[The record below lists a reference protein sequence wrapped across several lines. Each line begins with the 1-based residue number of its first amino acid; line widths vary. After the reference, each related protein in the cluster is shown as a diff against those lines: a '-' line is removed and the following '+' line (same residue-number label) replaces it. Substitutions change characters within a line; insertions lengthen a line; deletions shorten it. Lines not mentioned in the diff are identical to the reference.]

1 MATVFRQ
8 LHATVLQED
17 GTARQRTLTQPP
29 RKKPFVRLLCLHF
42 QSVAALDHDEQRDRA
57 DQRRQEE
64 PSPYPEEDD
73 QRVPPARAQLAGVR
87 DGHGAEQDVL
97 ELPDD
102 DDGDLC
108 SSCEAQRNRG
118 SKGAA
123 LTKIVAKTRAPVS
136 NLPIAPR
143 LAAMRPAKL

>member
-1 MATVFRQ
+1 MPTNTDPA
-8 LHATVLQED
+8 A
-17 GTARQRTLTQPP
+17 

-42 QSVAALDHDEQRDRA
+42 ESVAALDHDEQRDRA

-64 PSPYPEEDD
+64 PSPYPEEED

-108 SSCEAQRNRG
+108 SSCEAQRNMG